1 MDVLQAFLNALPTAA
16 TSPYAYAAYV
26 LLLGS
31 WLVSLWLRGQP
42 QRQTEKILAAFRD
55 DAARNAALAKLLGES
70 PPRGLPNDQILE
82 WAQSQTRA
90 KSKTY
95 LLIGYVAT
103 LVTIIIIVV
112 VALTLASSAS
122 PRVEAARG
130 PTLRFAAV
138 EGADCLSLPATA
150 RVTVAAEG
158 AEPQQAPIVG
168 CEARLEWALDWRA
181 GRPAHVEIDAAGGFE
196 RAEPNR
202 TYRLGDSR
210 WVIALR
216 RTQTAPRLLIQLF
229 DYAPSDGQQR
239 QRFGQFQ
246 NIVRNKIQM
255 LAESLA
261 ARHPECKYV
270 GDLRVVRIDRQL
282 ASSPSEVLAEWRA
295 TNALAFFSGL
305 VFQKQADI
313 MVRSQPYFGELAID
327 VPGMSRVQLDLK
339 VDEQEFSQTTDSHSL
354 ALLYALAMDAR
365 RLGYSRDVIFTYLA
379 EAVSVA
385 RGIDSDV
392 PGIAL
397 LKRALRRSLEQMGAP
412 VPEDL

>member
-1 MDVLQAFLNALPTAA
+1 MDVLQGFLNALPTAA

-42 QRQTEKILAAFRD
+42 QRRTEKILSGFRD
-55 DAARNAALAKLLGES
+55 DAARNAALANLLGES
-70 PPRGLPNDQILE
+70 PPQGLPPEQILE
-82 WAQSQTRA
+82 WVRTRTRD

-103 LVTIIIIVV
+103 LVTVIIIVV

-122 PRVEAARG
+122 PQADTPKG

-138 EGADCLSLPATA
+138 EAADCLSLPATA
-150 RVTVAAEG
+150 RVTVSTEG
-158 AEPQQAPIVG
+158 AEPQHVPIAG
-168 CEARLEWALDWRA
+168 CEARLEWAHDWRP
-181 GRPAHVEIDAAGGFE
+181 GRQAHVRIEAAGAYE
-196 RAEPNR
+196 RAEPDR
-202 TYRLGDSR
+202 TYRLGDAQ
-210 WVIALR
+210 WLITLR
-216 RTQTAPRLLIQLF
+216 PTKTAPRLLVQVF
-229 DYAPSDGQQR
+229 DYAPSDAQQR

-270 GDLRVVRIDRQL
+270 GDLRIVRIDRQL
-282 ASSPSEVLAEWRA
+282 ASSPSEMLAEWRA

-305 VFQKQADI
+305 VFQKEADI

-327 VPGMSRVQLDLK
+327 VPGISRVQLDLK

-365 RLGYSRDVIFTYLA
+365 RLGYSRDVVFTYLA

-385 RGIDSDV
+385 RGIDSTM

-397 LKRALRRSLEQMGAP
+397 LKRALRSSLEQMGAP